1 MLQLPMNPMENHFI
15 PHGQRSNHFS
25 FRTVFPFA
33 YSNLV
38 EIEDAL
44 CTRIL
49 DMALDVFKTCF
60 NKSSRHFRF
69 LVFLRGT
76 FRLKDFIGMPG
87 QK

>member
-1 MLQLPMNPMENHFI
+1 MADRTITFFN
-15 PHGQRSNHFS
+15 
-25 FRTVFPFA
+25 TVFPFA

-38 EIEDAL
+38 EIEDEL

-49 DMALDVFKTCF
+49 DMGLHAFNLCFK
-60 NKSSRHFRF
+60 KSSRHFQS

-76 FRLKDFIGMPG
+76 FRFKIFVGMPG